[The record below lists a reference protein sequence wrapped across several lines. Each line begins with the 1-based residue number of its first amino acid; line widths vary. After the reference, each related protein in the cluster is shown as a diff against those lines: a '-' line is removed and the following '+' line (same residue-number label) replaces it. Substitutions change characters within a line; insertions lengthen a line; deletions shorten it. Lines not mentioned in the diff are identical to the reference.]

1 MGSNLHFLTNSLL
14 AVVCAVMGASFLSI
28 HMPKK
33 DGLRSYQISLR
44 VLAIAYF
51 AMSLIALTVISFN
64 LSDNSNEYISFI
76 ITFISSIQAL
86 LFSFTLITLIN
97 PTFVKIKNVFFH
109 SLPIAI
115 FLLLYIIFNALFGDP
130 VVTSLNQFFQNISHP
145 TLILR
150 LFFLG
155 FYVFQLIY
163 YTDLFL
169 KEAQRYDSE
178 LLNYFSDVVQLR
190 LKWVRVAFFAALFV
204 GSTALISCFFPKK
217 DDWIFNILYSFF
229 YFLYAQEYIK
239 YNKVYNI
246 VEPVIQLVPEEDSTV
261 MIKARVKADWDFYK
275 QQIESQHYYRE
286 AGINIEDLAYRL
298 KIGRTT
304 LSNLINR
311 EEGVNF
317 NTWINQLRI
326 EEAKQLLLDNP
337 DYTIATISEMVGYT
351 EQANFSRQFKQI
363 TGESPLLW
371 RKKVIAS

>member
-33 DGLRSYQISLR
+33 DGLKSYQISLR

-64 LSDNSNEYISFI
+64 LSDNSSEYITFI
-76 ITFISSIQAL
+76 ITFISSTQAL

-97 PTFVKIKNVFFH
+97 PSFVKVKNVFLH
-109 SLPIAI
+109 SLPIAL
-115 FLLLYIIFNALFGDP
+115 FLLLYIISSALFGDP
-130 VVTSLNQFFQNISHP
+130 VVTSLNQFFQNIKHP
-145 TLILR
+145 TLIVR
-150 LFFLG
+150 LSFLV
-155 FYVFQLIY
+155 FYVFQLVY
-163 YTDLFL
+163 YTDLFM

-204 GSTALISCFFPKK
+204 GFTALISCFFPKK
-217 DDWIFNILYSFF
+217 DDWIFNILYSLF

-246 VEPVIQLVPEEDSTV
+246 VEPVIHLVPEEDSAV

-275 QQIESQHYYRE
+275 HQIEAQQYYRE

-311 EEGVNF
+311 EEGMNF

-326 EEAKQLLLDNP
+326 EDAKQLLLENP

-363 TGESPLLW
+363 TGESPLMW

>member
-51 AMSLIALTVISFN
+51 AMSLIALTVIFFN
-64 LSDNSNEYISFI
+64 LSDNSSEYISFI

-204 GSTALISCFFPKK
+204 GFTALISCFFPKK

-246 VEPVIQLVPEEDSTV
+246 VEPVIQLVPEEDGTV

-275 QQIESQHYYRE
+275 HQIESQHYYRE

-317 NTWINQLRI
+317 NTWINLLRI
-326 EEAKQLLLDNP
+326 EDAKQLLLENP